1 MLRDAAALLLE
12 APGVRSTPTNASTD
26 GRSSS
31 GHTPGVIN
39 TCGVLPAAPDA
50 VLLVLLL
57 VRPVKACSCCSAPS
71 LSRAFASMASAAAIL
86 RSSSST
92 TAVVCAPSPMFSRPA
107 EHAKQLGS
115 GEAIAMLLLH
125 AID

>member
-1 MLRDAAALLLE
+1 M
-12 APGVRSTPTNASTD
+12 
-26 GRSSS
+26 
-31 GHTPGVIN
+31 
-39 TCGVLPAAPDA
+39 CGVLPAAPDA
-50 VLLVLLL
+50 VLLLLLL

-71 LSRAFASMASAAAIL
+71 SSRAFASLAPAAAIL

-115 GEAIAMLLLH
+115 GEATAMLLLLLH
-125 AID
+125 ATDQASGSILCSITAHHLTQ